1 MTTLY
6 TVARRDGGDRRYN
19 LTLREAAEAILLHD
33 GGEYEICDSI
43 NKVIVPDEKYRLWYK
58 KSADLHIYPQNYFS
72 FEADRSTAEA
82 DIFAQIVE
90 ASRQPNW
97 EGHVVDKQNAI
108 TLTLTERERDTI
120 LAALRFWQ
128 REGLQSDGIEREIAE
143 NGRTGDDAALTA
155 DEIDDL
161 CERINI

>member
-1 MTTLY
+1 MTT
-6 TVARRDGGDRRYN
+6 T
-19 LTLREAAEAILLHD
+19 
-33 GGEYEICDSI
+33 
-43 NKVIVPDEKYRLWYK
+43 
-58 KSADLHIYPQNYFS
+58 Q
-72 FEADRSTAEA
+72 
-82 DIFAQIVE
+82 Q
-90 ASRQPNW
+90 
-97 EGHVVDKQNAI
+97 I
-108 TLTLTERERDTI
+108 TLTDIERDTV